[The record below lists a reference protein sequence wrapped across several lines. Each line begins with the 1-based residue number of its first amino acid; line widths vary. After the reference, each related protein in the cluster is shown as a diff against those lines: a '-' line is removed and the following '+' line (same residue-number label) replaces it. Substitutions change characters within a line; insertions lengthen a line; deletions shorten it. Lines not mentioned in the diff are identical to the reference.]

1 MLSEVIY
8 NLLALLGQDGIL
20 WVVLGMLIGFG
31 IFGWRSGN
39 FSRIAPALM
48 TSTGILG
55 TFCGI
60 FIALKP
66 LDFSKGKVNDSIP
79 MLLEGMTTAFVTSLI
94 GIFAAIVYRS
104 VIAPIADSR
113 RASLE
118 ESASPEER
126 EILKR
131 LDAIKQAIAGDG
143 DSSMVNQVR
152 ALRDENREGFKKLD
166 GLSEAIRGALVENL
180 QQLMTDIREVI
191 GEQLKRQL
199 EQLVAEIRE
208 VIIERL
214 GNTFI
219 DLKDAT
225 IALNEWQRQHR
236 AQVEQ
241 LTAAFNLAAER
252 IAAIALDCEKI
263 PPTME
268 RLREI
273 VETAHRDVEALNR
286 QVEAFAGMR
295 QQAENAFPR
304 IKEHL
309 DEIGQNLS
317 KSAEGFAGL
326 EGTIRATFEN
336 AERESRRLVEQHTQ
350 NVEGLAA
357 KMRETLE
364 NAQRESADKVEKT
377 ISEGLG
383 KFSQGVS
390 QELDKVAEAWGGN
403 LVSIARECAEAIA
416 AVKGDRQ

>member
-1 MLSEVIY
+1 MDTAIY
-8 NLLALLGQDGIL
+8 RLLDGLGQDGIL
-20 WVVLGMLIGFG
+20 LMVLAMLIGFG
-31 IFGWRSGN
+31 IFGWKSGN
-39 FSRIAPALM
+39 FSRVAPALM

-60 FIALKP
+60 FIALYP
-66 LDFSKGKVNDSIP
+66 LDFSPGKVNDSVHA
-79 MLLEGMTTAFVTSLI
+79 LLNGMKTAFVTSLV
-94 GIFAAIVYRS
+94 GIFAAILFRA
-104 VIAPIADSR
+104 VISPLADSR
-113 RASLE
+113 RTSLE

-143 DSSMVNQVR
+143 DSSMVTQVR
-152 ALRDENREGFKKLD
+152 ALRDESRQGFQKLD

-191 GEQLKRQL
+191 GEQLKQQL
-199 EQLVAEIRE
+199 ENLVAEIRE

-219 DLKDAT
+219 ELKDAT
-225 IALNEWQRQHR
+225 IALNEWQQQHR

-268 RLREI
+268 QLREI
-273 VETAHRDVEALNR
+273 VEMAHRDVEALNR

-295 QQAENAFPR
+295 KQAEEAFPQ

-317 KSAEGFAGL
+317 KSAEGFTGL
-326 EGTIRATFEN
+326 EETIRTTFQN
-336 AERESRRLVEQHTQ
+336 ADKETRRLAEQHVQ
-350 NVEGLAA
+350 NVENLAA
-357 KMRETLE
+357 NMRETLE
-364 NAQRESADKVEKT
+364 KAQRESADKVQT
-377 ISEGLG
+377 IISEGLEEIQHG
-383 KFSQGVS
+383 CQP
-390 QELDKVAEAWGGN
+390 
-403 LVSIARECAEAIA
+403 RT
-416 AVKGDRQ
+416 R